1 MNEIT
6 KSCAA
11 GVLIGAALLFGV
23 EKTAK
28 ADWHLQ
34 TKLALFDRHYAVCS
48 RWNDHCNWAVV
59 EYIDYSQVVSC

>member
-28 ADWHLQ
+28 AEQGKSVWAADLTELRRLSVGGCGALTEHLLHAIADELIQ
-34 TKLALFDRHYAVCS
+34 G
-48 RWNDHCNWAVV
+48 
-59 EYIDYSQVVSC
+59 I